1 MNTFSRSTNP
11 KDSIGEVLRAQNALH
26 YIDIAHL
33 VVLKNDVVGRGA
45 TAKSIIKEKSTD
57 WVPATSGLRTL
68 LKLVLAA
75 TT

>member
-1 MNTFSRSTNP
+1 MLASRST
-11 KDSIGEVLRAQNALH
+11 
-26 YIDIAHL
+26 

-75 TT
+75 NT

>member
-1 MNTFSRSTNP
+1 MSQFRLHRANTIKVKELEMLASRST
-11 KDSIGEVLRAQNALH
+11 
-26 YIDIAHL
+26 

>member
-1 MNTFSRSTNP
+1 MLASQST
-11 KDSIGEVLRAQNALH
+11 
-26 YIDIAHL
+26 